1 MGSAHE
7 SVRFF
12 VFCSEGG
19 RAQVYWLA
27 GKSLAMGVA
36 RNPLVMGRISTWSDF
51 VQKKARTKV
60 CAFLYFAQGEQGA
73 SLLACGDVASDGVC
87 AKAGCNRKMELL

>member
-1 MGSAHE
+1 MCAL
-7 SVRFF
+7 
-12 VFCSEGG
+12 FCILLGGG

>member
-27 GKSLAMGVA
+27 GKSLAMEVA

-51 VQKKARTKV
+51 VQKKSAHESVRIFVFCPRRT
-60 CAFLYFAQGEQGA
+60 G
-73 SLLACGDVASDGVC
+73 
-87 AKAGCNRKMELL
+87 RKSIGLRGSR

>member
-12 VFCSEGG
+12 VFCSEAN

-73 SLLACGDVASDGVC
+73 SLLACGEVASDGVC
-87 AKAGCNRKMELL
+87 AKAGCNGKMELL